1 MVVRGRDSAV
11 LGGLGRGEGVCDN
24 NIKRSQLAAV
34 TVYLLYWFV

>member
-1 MVVRGRDSAV
+1 MVQARDGAV